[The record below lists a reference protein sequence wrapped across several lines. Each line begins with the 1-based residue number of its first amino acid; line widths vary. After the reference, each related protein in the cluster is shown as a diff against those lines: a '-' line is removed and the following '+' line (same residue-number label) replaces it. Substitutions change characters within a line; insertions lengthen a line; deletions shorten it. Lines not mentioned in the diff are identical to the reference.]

1 MAVLLCDVLFFLG
14 FVGWSREKWRT
25 KRRGCDKGAKQ
36 SPGLWLGQ
44 VAINFFVTFFICFN
58 FCKLLTSSW

>member
-1 MAVLLCDVLFFLG
+1 MCINALFLKKKMAVLLCDVLFFLG

-36 SPGLWLGQ
+36 SPGL
-44 VAINFFVTFFICFN
+44 
-58 FCKLLTSSW
+58 